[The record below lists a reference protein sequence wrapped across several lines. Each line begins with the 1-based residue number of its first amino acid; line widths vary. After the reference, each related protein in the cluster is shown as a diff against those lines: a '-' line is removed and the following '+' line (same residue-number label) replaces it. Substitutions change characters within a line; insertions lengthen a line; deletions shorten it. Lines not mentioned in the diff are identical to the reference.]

1 MTWLADTRDVAVK
14 SVLAMALAVAASAG
28 FAGANPAASQTAGEA
43 ALQTL
48 IEQAKK
54 EPNAIDGSMTRV
66 LLASQPLIK
75 KANQM
80 FNARFG
86 LNKTFSIVEGTDNT
100 FTTQMMASI
109 DMGASARLAFYTTN
123 GSDMPSFIDS
133 GYVGEIKDWQ
143 LLLAE
148 INPRVKAGVVKPG
161 DISRTGYAGYAFAHS
176 NRLKAVGY
184 NKDIASPETLPR
196 SYAEMADPK
205 YKGQYAIE
213 PWMSHWQ
220 ALGYNY
226 YPDRLDDAL
235 KIFEAIGKNAYVV
248 SRSHQL
254 NPRMAQGE
262 FKFMTLNAEVV
273 ADFVAQNPGAPL
285 DFYFMND
292 MTLVETTLMFVPRKG
307 PAPATGALWVMYLS
321 HPDIQAMRGPDA
333 PNIMYGELENDKS
346 LMKRLEGKHIFDWQ
360 LNEST
365 TKYWQW
371 LNSDAAKDFRA
382 KMSSAIVQRR

>member
-1 MTWLADTRDVAVK
+1 MRWMADRRAFAMR
-14 SVLAMALAVAASAG
+14 SALAMVLAVAASAG
-28 FAGANPAASQTAGEA
+28 LAGLTPAASQTSGEA
-43 ALQTL
+43 ALQAL
-48 IEQAKK
+48 IDQAKK

-66 LLASQPLIK
+66 LLATLPLIK

-80 FNARFG
+80 FNTRFG

-100 FTTQMMASI
+100 FTTQMMASL

-133 GYVGEIKDWQ
+133 GYVAEIKDWQ

-148 INPRVKAGVVKPG
+148 INPRVKSGAVKPS
-161 DISRTGYAGYAFAHS
+161 DISRTGYMGYAFAHS

-184 NKDIASPETLPR
+184 NKNTASPETLPR

-213 PWMSHWQ
+213 PWLSHWQ

-226 YPDRLDDAL
+226 FPDRLDEAL
-235 KIFEAIGKNAYVV
+235 QIFEAIGKNAYVV

-273 ADFVAQNPGAPL
+273 TDFVSQNPGAPL

-346 LMKRLEGKHIFDWQ
+346 MMKRLEGKHIFDWQ

-371 LNSDAAKDFRA
+371 VNSDAAKDFRA
-382 KMSSAIVQRR
+382 KMQAAILQRR